1 VGKNVEILP
10 WLHPCNQLFELQR
23 LNHSFSVEKL
33 YLTLLILNLL
43 ASYRFYDCAIRHMTE
58 PDHLEESDEWHF
70 GLFLH
75 QQYLQQQADKVME
88 ELVNIKRLVH

>member
-1 VGKNVEILP
+1 MTKRKSKAGLSLP
-10 WLHPCNQLFELQR
+10 QTKITTDQQQALTEPLSKLEDQLH
-23 LNHSFSVEKL
+23 
-33 YLTLLILNLL
+33 NLL

-75 QQYLQQQADKVME
+75 QQYLQRQGEKVVE
-88 ELVNIKRLVH
+88 ELLNIKRLVH

>member
-1 VGKNVEILP
+1 MSNENDKAGLP
-10 WLHPCNQLFELQR
+10 LPQTKLTTDQQQALTEPLSKLEDQLH
-23 LNHSFSVEKL
+23 
-33 YLTLLILNLL
+33 NLL

-58 PDHLEESDEWHF
+58 PDHLEESDDWHF

-88 ELVNIKRLVH
+88 ELVSIKRLVH

>member
-1 VGKNVEILP
+1 MTKRNTKAASH
-10 WLHPCNQLFELQR
+10 LHKLKKSHHGFKQTLNDRLMVFDDQL
-23 LNHSFSVEKL
+23 H
-33 YLTLLILNLL
+33 NLL

-58 PDHLEESDEWHF
+58 PDHLEESDDCHF

-88 ELVNIKRLVH
+88 ELVSIKRLVH

>member
-1 VGKNVEILP
+1 MPVLTNV
-10 WLHPCNQLFELQR
+10 
-23 LNHSFSVEKL
+23 
-33 YLTLLILNLL
+33 
-43 ASYRFYDCAIRHMTE
+43 TE
-58 PDHLEESDEWHF
+58 PDLIEESDDWHF

>member
-1 VGKNVEILP
+1 MSNENDKAGLP
-10 WLHPCNQLFELQR
+10 LPQTKLTTDQQQALTEPLSKLEDQLH
-23 LNHSFSVEKL
+23 
-33 YLTLLILNLL
+33 NLL

-58 PDHLEESDEWHF
+58 PAHLEESDDWHF

-88 ELVNIKRLVH
+88 ELVSIKRLVH

>member
-1 VGKNVEILP
+1 MSKRKSKAVSH
-10 WLHPCNQLFELQR
+10 LHQLKRSHHGFKQTLNNR
-23 LNHSFSVEKL
+23 LMVFDDQLH
-33 YLTLLILNLL
+33 NLL

-58 PDHLEESDEWHF
+58 PDHLEESDDWHF

-88 ELVNIKRLVH
+88 ELVSIKRLAH

>member
-1 VGKNVEILP
+1 MAKPDDKAGLP
-10 WLHPCNQLFELQR
+10 LSQTKLTTDQQQALTEPLSKLEDQLH
-23 LNHSFSVEKL
+23 
-33 YLTLLILNLL
+33 NLL

-58 PDHLEESDEWHF
+58 PDHFEESDDWHF

-88 ELVNIKRLVH
+88 ELVNIKRLIH